1 MTATFNLFKY
11 VQAMGAT
18 SYGNREPSHWWKVA
32 DLENGGDE
40 KWKEETAKNPL
51 LLGVLDWAIAER
63 NSKIAETEEN
73 YDIDNNL
80 ASELTR
86 TYIGFN
92 PKYGA
97 YIGQL
102 SPYLSQGWRFG
113 PEHVRIWGKDKWQFF
128 MIKKGEFTQK
138 HFEEKVSEKVNEYND
153 KFKIQLEPSD
163 LALFLKKPPPKDE
176 TNVKKGKG
184 RGPAWVTEKVISSLD
199 PKNPEVG
206 EFLAGYPVPGPQNQ
220 WSINS
225 KGWLKILKQLMGKW
239 YSEVITEEASRT
251 GKTVEQLE
259 KEMIYNPNPKNQL
272 DLRKIYK
279 KTKIRMERE
288 QLVSNPDNENNVP
301 NYNTRD
307 RSLVPDYNDRSTKF
321 RAGSSLYF
329 GTLTEE
335 ASAPS
340 MLGAFK
346 IAQDKIKIYSVP
358 VDFKNYDSDFLTA
371 LKEAKYEREH
381 PEEAPAKAITDETG
395 TVTSVDNKEE
405 LEETEQNTEKLEELE
420 TTQEIENAGTEELGS
435 AGNLSGDFPITDLTP
450 VEEIAPEKTP
460 LAEMPVTETPVT
472 ETPPLTPVTKTPKT
486 PKTVKRQVKKS
497 PAKNAKK
504 PAPKIKKIKK
514 ETADPLVSYTLN
526 NLIKIAAELDNDGKG
541 EEAEEV
547 HKVIRKYMEKQ

>member
-18 SYGNREPSHWWKVA
+18 SYSNREPSHWWKVS
-32 DLENGGDE
+32 DLESGGDE
-40 KWKEETAKNPL
+40 KWKEETTKNPL
-51 LLGVLDWAIAER
+51 LIGVLDWAISER

-73 YDIDNNL
+73 YDIDNAL

-113 PEHVRIWGKDKWQFF
+113 PDHVRIWGKDKWQFF

-138 HFEEKVSEKVNEYND
+138 HFEEKVNEKVNEYND

-163 LALFLKKPPPKDE
+163 LALFLKKPPKDE
-176 TNVKKGKG
+176 ANIKKGKGKG

-199 PKNPEVG
+199 SKNPEVG

-239 YSEVITEEASRT
+239 YSEVIKDESVRT
-251 GKTVEQLE
+251 GKTIDQLE
-259 KEMIYNPNPKNQL
+259 KEMVYNPNPKNQL

-279 KTKIRMERE
+279 KTKIKMESE
-288 QLVSNPDNENNVP
+288 QPENIVNQDINVP

-307 RSLVPDYNDRSTKF
+307 RSMVPDYNDRSTKF

-346 IAQDKIKIYSVP
+346 VAQDKIKIYSVP

-395 TVTSVDNKEE
+395 TVTSVDNQEELAETEQDKEKSEE
-405 LEETEQNTEKLEELE
+405 LEIAE
-420 TTQEIENAGTEELGS
+420 EIENAGTEELGA

-450 VEEIAPEKTP
+450 VEEVAPEKIPT
-460 LAEMPVTETPVT
+460 AE
-472 ETPPLTPVTKTPKT
+472 TPVTKTPKT
-486 PKTVKRQVKKS
+486 I
-497 PAKNAKK
+497 KK
-504 PAPKIKKIKK
+504 PAKKTAPRIKKIEK
-514 ETADPLVSYTLN
+514 EPVDPLVSYTLK
-526 NLIKIAAELDNDGKG
+526 NLTKIAAELDNDGKG
-541 EEAEEV
+541 KEAEEV